1 MHVALT
7 GTPGTGKT
15 SVAAALSKERDAA
28 VIAVNDLIG
37 DMDTETDTE
46 RDATMVDPER
56 LRAAFEQ
63 ADVPGNAIVE
73 GHLAH
78 HLPVD
83 VTVVLRCHPHELEE
97 RLKQKGWRER
107 KVQENVEAEALDVI
121 LGEAIQE
128 RDTVIEIDT
137 TGKEPAEAARQLADI
152 LKKETFEEY
161 APGHVSWDLDE
172 VFD

>member
-1 MHVALT
+1 MRIALT

-15 SVAAALSKERDAA
+15 SVAAALREELGIPVVAVNALVDGMETDHDAERDAA
-28 VIAVNDLIG
+28 
-37 DMDTETDTE
+37 
-46 RDATMVDPER
+46 MVDPER
-56 LRAAFEQ
+56 LRAAFKS
-63 ADVPGNAIVE
+63 ADVPENAIVE

-83 VTVVLRCHPHELEE
+83 VTVVLRCHPDELEE
-97 RLKQKGWRER
+97 RLEQKGWNER

-121 LGEAIQE
+121 LGEAVQE

-137 TGKEPAEAARQLADI
+137 TGKDSGAAARAIADI
-152 LKKETFEEY
+152 LKKDTYEEY
-161 APGHVSWDLDE
+161 APGRVSWDLDE